1 MIKYNT
7 REWFSLIF
15 KFHKSDTFR
24 ILLPPMLLLAL
35 YSGAIAYFEMEIYN
49 VNTKEATIL
58 HSLLGFVLSLL
69 LVFRTNTA
77 YERWWEGRKAW
88 GELINNSRNFAMK
101 IKAISGISEKERNT
115 LGLLISNYV
124 FALKD
129 HLRNEKNINHLEE
142 CEGLLLDEVDKK
154 SHIPNFVAYKIQKNL
169 NTLLE
174 DGKISGEQLII
185 LNPEWKALTDVCG
198 ACERIKNTPIPYSY
212 SIFLKKFIFLYI
224 MTLPIGFVAV
234 FDYWIMPVTSL
245 IFYVLTSLE
254 LIAEEIEDPFGKDS
268 NDLPTEEISLR
279 IKMNVKEILN
289 Y

>member
-7 REWFSLIF
+7 KEWFALIF
-15 KFHKSDTFR
+15 KFHRSDTFR
-24 ILLPPMLLLAL
+24 ILFQSMILIAI
-35 YSGAIAYFEMEIYN
+35 YSGILAYVEIN
-49 VNTKEATIL
+49 ILNFHAKETTVL
-58 HSLLGFVLSLL
+58 HTLLGFVLSLL

-88 GELINNSRNFAMK
+88 GELINNARNFTLK
-101 IKAISGISEKERNT
+101 IKAFSNIPVSEKIKLST
-115 LGLLISNYV
+115 LLINYV

-129 HLRNEKNINHLEE
+129 HLRGESNSENLEE
-142 CEGLLLDEVDKK
+142 VEGLDLRMAAVKKHLPNYIAFKIYEV
-154 SHIPNFVAYKIQKNL
+154 L
-169 NTLLE
+169 NKLLE
-174 DGKISGEQLII
+174 DKDITGEQLIV
-185 LNPEWKALTDVCG
+185 LNAEVKALTDICG
-198 ACERIKNTPIPYSY
+198 VCERIRSTPIPYSY
-212 SIFLKKFIFLYI
+212 SLFLKKFIFVYI

-234 FDYWIMPVTSL
+234 FGMYIIPVVTF

-268 NDLPTEEISLR
+268 NDLPTEEIALR